1 MLKKIYLLLLI
12 NACFLQAPVLAQSG
26 LSKGDV
32 VKNLPIKKL
41 LNEQKQVASFSD
53 VKNKITI
60 LDFFGTWCI
69 PCLKA
74 LPRLQG
80 LNEKFKADLNVVLIG
95 NESEAQ
101 LAKFVKARP
110 NFAFPVVVDEDNVWY
125 NAFQPPALPYTVV
138 VDAAG
143 KIIAITEVE
152 AITPELVQQWLQQ
165 PQAAGRTVAN
175 ETKTETKPTM
185 STNQKSSN
193 RLVQLSQDYL
203 YATKTG
209 SDAEALFAQLRQLD
223 YGSLVSSLQTDN
235 QKKAFWINLYNAY
248 TQYFLRKNPDQ
259 YKDRGSFFK
268 AKQIN
273 VAGKMFSL
281 DDIEH
286 GILRRSKIKWSLG
299 HLNKLFPSKTEKEL
313 RVEKLDYRIHFALN
327 CGAKSCPPIAY
338 YNDNTLDAQLNLAT
352 KAYLSGEAEYDS
364 AANTVKVPKL
374 MSWFRRDFGGKKG
387 IINILKGNGVLPAG
401 VKPKIEFKD
410 YDWNLYLDNFK
421 NL

>member
-1 MLKKIYLLLLI
+1 MI
-12 NACFLQAPVLAQSG
+12 NACFLQVAALAQGG
-26 LSKGDV
+26 LAKGNV
-32 VKNLPIKKL
+32 VQNLQIKKL
-41 LNEQKQVASFSD
+41 LNASTQKASFND
-53 VKNKITI
+53 VKKKITI

-80 LNEKFKADLNVVLIG
+80 LNEKFKADLGVLLIG
-95 NESEAQ
+95 NETEAQ
-101 LAKFVKARP
+101 LAKFIKARP

-143 KIIAITEVE
+143 TIIAITEVE
-152 AITPELVQQWLQQ
+152 AITPELVQQWLQKPQ
-165 PQAAGRTVAN
+165 PASRTITN
-175 ETKTETKPTM
+175 EPKTETKPTM
-185 STNQKSSN
+185 TASQKSSN

-209 SDAEALFAQLRQLD
+209 SNAETFLEQLRGLD
-223 YGSLVSSLQTDN
+223 DQSLKSSLQTDN

-259 YKDRGSFFK
+259 YKNRGSFFK

-273 VAGKMFSL
+273 VGGKEFSL

-313 RVEKLDYRIHFALN
+313 RVDTLDYRIHFALN

-338 YNDNTLDAQLNLAT
+338 YNDATLDAQLELAT

-364 AANTVKVPKL
+364 GNNTLKLPKL

-387 IINILKGNGVLPAG
+387 AINILKKHNLLPAAA
-401 VKPKIEFKD
+401 KPKIEFKD
-410 YDWNLYLDNFK
+410 YNWNLYLDNFK